1 MKKIILLI
9 LLTYSTISFACECGI
24 NSYPYTNGET
34 QSELFLEDSF
44 KKATIIFFGEYN
56 NSGEFRIIKFYRGKE
71 LINNPDLIEQTEE
84 KSLCDDTF
92 IKNKGYLIFGR
103 VDDLGK
109 LRTSICYANVE
120 IQNKEQ
126 LKFLKKYLKN

>member
-1 MKKIILLI
+1 MKKIILSI
-9 LLTYSTISFACECGI
+9 LLIYSTVSFACECGI
-24 NSYPYTNGET
+24 NSYPYTNGKT

-44 KKATIIFFGEYN
+44 KNATIIFFGEYD

-71 LINNPDLIEQTEE
+71 LITNPGLIEQTED

-92 IKNKGYLIFGR
+92 KKNKRYLIFGK

-120 IQNKEQ
+120 IKNKEQ
-126 LKFLKKYLKN
+126 LKFVKKYLKS